1 MGQGMRGPARRGNR
15 ALFGWVMGQTNCIR
29 GGRSG
34 RWCNGKNSLR
44 RRGRTCFTRREF
56 CGWRGKKVRGGGG
69 RVRSWGGGGCPLW
82 GLGAGGYGSGILG
95 MCCEGKRGG
104 CWRRRKEGER
114 W

>member
-56 CGWRGKKVRGGGG
+56 CGWRGKEMGGGGG
-69 RVRSWGGGGCPLW
+69 RVGGWGGGGGPF
-82 GLGAGGYGSGILG
+82 GGGGARGDGGGIAG
-95 MCCEGKRGG
+95 DGCGG
-104 CWRRRKEGER
+104 
-114 W
+114 